1 MFLQCF
7 VALRIKSRLAKVAS
21 AESSPKMRDQKRHAG
36 AARST
41 CGSQNVKNTSA
52 PEHVCNQLWC
62 EAHVEFKSVKT
73 DGLGPLLEAE
83 AAKKCTSVV
92 RSAFNGKNARC
103 FGPLLDGASQI
114 FRGRR
119 NGFGTLSKVSKTAAV
134 SKKMA
139 AMGRWQRIH
148 VARQAQYKR

>member
-21 AESSPKMRDQKRHAG
+21 AESSPKMRDQKRHG

-62 EAHVEFKSVKT
+62 EAQ
-73 DGLGPLLEAE
+73 
-83 AAKKCTSVV
+83 
-92 RSAFNGKNARC
+92 NARC

-119 NGFGTLSKVSKTAAV
+119 NGFGTLSKVSKQQQFPKRWRQWDV
-134 SKKMA
+134 CRGSMSH
-139 AMGRWQRIH
+139 GRRSTRDSFIKDVWRSEGLIS
-148 VARQAQYKR
+148 